1 MQLGELLTTSA
12 TQQGADVS
20 SKKRVL
26 EVASEMLASSINGVD
41 ADAIFSGLLNRERLG
56 STGLGSGVGIPHCR
70 IAGADR
76 PAAALMT
83 LAEPIDFDAIDSKPV
98 DLICALIVPD
108 DGDDE
113 HLKTL
118 AGLAE
123 LFSNSEAL
131 SELRDSSDDKTLY
144 DNAQRLSRV

>member
-1 MQLGELLTTSA
+1 MQLGELLTSSA
-12 TQQGADVS
+12 TQQGADIA

-26 EVASEMLASSINGVD
+26 EVASEMLATSVNGTD

-70 IAGADR
+70 ISGADK
-76 PAAALMT
+76 PAAALLT
-83 LAEPIDFDAIDSKPV
+83 LAKPIDFDAIDSQPV

-108 DGDDE
+108 DGNDE
-113 HLKTL
+113 HLQTL

-123 LFSNSEAL
+123 LFSNPKAL
-131 SELRDSSDDKTLY
+131 NELRQSPNSDALFN
-144 DNAQRLSRV
+144 NAQSLSKA

>member
-1 MQLGELLTTSA
+1 MQLGELLTSSA
-12 TQQGADVS
+12 TQQGADIA

-26 EVASEMLASSINGVD
+26 EVASEMLATSVNGTD

-70 IAGADR
+70 ISGADK
-76 PAAALMT
+76 PAAALLT
-83 LAEPIDFDAIDSKPV
+83 LAKPIDFDAIDSQPV

-108 DGDDE
+108 DGNDE
-113 HLKTL
+113 HLQTL

-123 LFSNSEAL
+123 LFSNPDAL
-131 SELRDSSDDKTLY
+131 NELRQSPNSDALFS
-144 DNAQRLSRV
+144 NAQSLSRA

>member
-1 MQLGELLTTSA
+1 MLLAELLTSSA
-12 TQQGADVS
+12 TAQGADIA

-26 EVASEMLASSINGVD
+26 EVASEMLATSVTGAD
-41 ADAIFSGLLNRERLG
+41 ADTIFAGLLNRERLG

-70 IAGADR
+70 VSGADK
-76 PAAALMT
+76 PAAALIT
-83 LAEPIDFDAIDSKPV
+83 LASPIDFDSIDSEPV

-108 DGDDE
+108 DGNDE

-123 LFSNSEAL
+123 LFSNPASLAQ
-131 SELRDSSDDKTLY
+131 LRQSSDSAALY
-144 DNAQRLSRV
+144 ANAQTLSQS

>member
-26 EVASEMLASSINGVD
+26 EVASEMLASSITGVD

-70 IAGADR
+70 IPGANK

-123 LFSNSEAL
+123 LFSNAQAL
-131 SELRDSSDDKTLY
+131 SELRASADNQALF
-144 DNAQRLSRV
+144 DNAQRLSKG